1 MKIKTRKYFYGGLA
15 LIIVSILV
23 FQSYLFYELKKELDV
38 EVKSL
43 EDSLVNLDNKI
54 NSQKSEIEKEV
65 SDLRNE
71 SANAIKGLGGNID
84 ALTKE
89 NEESQKA
96 IKELSK
102 GLEELENV
110 QIEASKDFSS
120 IIEDVIGSVVVVKAG
135 NSFGSGVFV
144 SPEHLITNYHVVKDN
159 PDEIVIGTVNNKGY
173 QADLIGYEPNIDLAV
188 LYVKGGNFP
197 FLEFENVENVKIG
210 ESVIA
215 VGSPLGLS
223 FSVTQGIISSKQRTG
238 PNGLNIY
245 LQTDTP
251 INPGNSGGPL
261 INLNKKIV
269 AINTWKIANVEGLGF
284 SIRSDVVKDVYEE
297 ILKKV

>member
-1 MKIKTRKYFYGGLA
+1 MKVGKTFLNVAFLA
-15 LIIVSILV
+15 VIGVLI
-23 FQSYLFYELKKELDV
+23 FQGYLLYDLKNDLNKEII
-38 EVKSL
+38 S
-43 EDSLVNLDNKI
+43 LDNSLI
-54 NSQKSEIEKEV
+54 NLNNKVNSDKSELNEEI

-84 ALTKE
+84 TLIKE
-89 NEESQKA
+89 NKESKKA
-96 IKELSK
+96 IEQLSE

-110 QIEASKDFSS
+110 QVQASKDFSS
-120 IIEDVIGSVVVVKAG
+120 IVEDVIGSVVVVKAG

-144 SPEHLITNYHVVKDN
+144 SPEHLITNYHVIKDN
-159 PDEIVIGTVNNKGY
+159 PDDVVIGTVNNKGY

-197 FLEFENVENVKIG
+197 FLEFENSDNVKIG

-223 FSVTQGIISSKQRTG
+223 FSVTQGIISSTQRTG

-245 LQTDTP
+245 LQTDAP

>member
-1 MKIKTRKYFYGGLA
+1 MKTIKTFINIAFIIIISA
-15 LIIVSILV
+15 LI
-23 FQSYLFYELKKELDV
+23 FQGYLFYNLSS
-38 EVKSL
+38 EVKSI
-43 EDSLVNLDNKI
+43 EDSLTNLDGKI
-54 NSQKSEIEKEV
+54 NSNKNELEKEV

-84 ALTKE
+84 AL
-89 NEESQKA
+89 
-96 IKELSK
+96 IKESEKSK
-102 GLEELENV
+102 KEIEKLTEGLEELENV
-110 QIEASKDFSS
+110 QIQASKDFSL
-120 IIEDVIGSVVVVKAG
+120 IIEDVIDSVVVVKAG
-135 NSFGSGVFV
+135 DSFGSGVFV
-144 SPEHLITNYHVVKDN
+144 SPEYLITNYHVVKDSE
-159 PDEIVIGTVNNKGY
+159 DDLVIGTVDNKGFR
-173 QADLIGYEPNIDLAV
+173 ADLIGYEPNVDIAV
-188 LYVKGGNFP
+188 LQVKNGNFP
-197 FLEFENVENVKIG
+197 FLEFENMDNVKIG

-238 PNGLNIY
+238 PNKLNIY
-245 LQTDTP
+245 LQTDAP

-284 SIRSDVVKDVYEE
+284 SIRADVVKDVYEE